1 MTRRAGGP
9 APGLHV
15 FLDESGGA
23 DAANNTFLAA
33 AVAIAPHDAARL
45 LRSYR
50 KATKTTGEVHGHQL
64 DRRQRTIFLDL
75 LAREAASVVVVCQ
88 RRERLGGWAMS
99 ELPEVDL
106 YGHLLAEACAALP
119 GFGSAGPLTAV
130 LDRPRYAGAYLPAI
144 RARLAATLALRHGGR
159 VAVAIGDSRADAGLQ
174 AADVVANSVFQML
187 GGTGTTGDLLQ
198 PLLASGRLAIAPL
211 HMAATRPGWIEGP

>member
-9 APGLHV
+9 ALGLHV

-23 DAANNTFLAA
+23 DAANDTFLAA
-33 AVAIAPHDAARL
+33 AVGISPHDAARL

-64 DRRQRTIFLDL
+64 DRRQRGIFLDL
-75 LAREAASVVVVCQ
+75 LAREAAAAVVVCQ
-88 RRERLGGWAMS
+88 QRERLGGWAMS

-119 GFGSAGPLTAV
+119 GFGGQRNIV
-130 LDRPRYAGAYLPAI
+130 LLQTQPAP
-144 RARLAATLALRHGGR
+144 LALSGQQNLIEDDVSAAGTRHF
-159 VAVAIGDSRADAGLQ
+159 AGSN
-174 AADVVANSVFQML
+174 A
-187 GGTGTTGDLLQ
+187 
-198 PLLASGRLAIAPL
+198 LAP
-211 HMAATRPGWIEGP
+211 